1 MARKP
6 AKKTSKKSTAK
17 KSKAKK
23 SKASTAKRVAKKAKP
38 KKSAKQSTPGK
49 SAASKATR
57 KSSGGTSKKS
67 SAKKTSSKGTSRRKT
82 TTKAP
87 SRSGSPV
94 GTTRGGGKPSS
105 ARKAD
110 SPLTAKEL
118 KHFRELLVEKRRSLI
133 GDMAGIEGTALGRN
147 QQESS
152 GDLSNMPTHP
162 ADIGSDNYEYEFTLG
177 LLESERIMLG
187 EINAALE
194 RIDNK
199 TYGVCLGT
207 GEPIGR
213 PRLEARPWCR
223 YSIEY
228 QRMIE
233 KGLVRPGDDD
243 RYNTDGTLDEDN
255 EDDEGDFGDEDE
267 D

>member
-1 MARKP
+1 V
-6 AKKTSKKSTAK
+6 AKKSAKKSTAK
-17 KSKAKK
+17 TSEK
-23 SKASTAKRVAKKAKP
+23 STAKRVAGKANPPKKAV
-38 KKSAKQSTPGK
+38 KKSTGGK
-49 SAASKATR
+49 STARKATR
-57 KSSGGTSKKS
+57 KSSAGTNPASKKKTTKKSTANTFSSKKS
-67 SAKKTSSKGTSRRKT
+67 SSQRKASSNTQAGSEN
-82 TTKAP
+82 TK
-87 SRSGSPV
+87 
-94 GTTRGGGKPSS
+94 S
-105 ARKAD
+105 ALKAD
-110 SPLTAKEL
+110 SPLTDKDL
-118 KHFRELLVEKRRSLI
+118 KHFRELLVVKRRSLI

-177 LLESERIMLG
+177 LLESERILLG

-199 TYGVCLGT
+199 TFGVCLGT

-213 PRLEARPWCR
+213 ARLEARPWCQ

-243 RYNTDGTLDEDN
+243 RYNTDGTLDEDS
-255 EDDEGDFGDEDE
+255 EDDDFGDDE